1 MRMTIRARLGLP
13 VPLKRGGAKSRQRPD
28 ALGAM
33 IFKPA
38 APADA
43 TTTKEKKKKKK
54 KKKKIKRTRHTHTR
68 RLQDKNPKNPY
79 LVVARIV
86 QVGPHG

>member
-1 MRMTIRARLGLP
+1 MIPYLACGAADATTTKKKKKKKKNRSTTNLRMTIRARLGFP
-13 VPLKRGGAKSRQRPD
+13 VPLKRGGAKSRQRSD

-43 TTTKEKKKKKK
+43 TTTKEKKKKK
-54 KKKKIKRTRHTHTR
+54 R
-68 RLQDKNPKNPY
+68 RK
-79 LVVARIV
+79 
-86 QVGPHG
+86 